1 MKSFTGTVWEIP
13 RWTAPPK
20 PQPQATPEEPAASA
34 ESSNKENKEG
44 SQMKSEKSNSN
55 SNSHADGGEQRSIPP
70 SINASS
76 PVPTPIAA
84 AS

>member
-1 MKSFTGTVWEIP
+1 MKSFTGITWEVP

-20 PQPQATPEEPAASA
+20 PKPQVTPEEPAPST
-34 ESSNKENKEG
+34 ESSNKENKDG
-44 SQMKSEKSNSN
+44 SQMKSEAA
-55 SNSHADGGEQRSIPP
+55 NSHADGEQQSSMPP

-76 PVPTPIAA
+76 PAPTPIVA